1 MKHCPQCDSSFPDTD
16 QYCEVDGTPLI
27 SDFSYRMAAPV
38 FEREPGNAA
47 GVAEEVRP
55 AGYRHARESQAW
67 KIFAVVAVAAV
78 ATAAVSFVV
87 YQQTRDPND
96 VSSDESSNSLAN
108 QQSLPLMTA
117 VPSPFTS
124 VSPSPEASPSPS
136 ATPSPSAQTDAAR
149 AVLSSSPVSTGA
161 DERLKGG
168 TVVIR
173 LTNGTSVEADE
184 VWETG
189 EGIWYRR
196 SGLVTLLERNH
207 VASIVR
213 TPAPSPTATPVTS
226 PSTSPG

>member
-38 FEREPGNAA
+38 FERESINAA
-47 GVAEEVRP
+47 EVTEEVRP
-55 AGYRHARESQAW
+55 NYRPARESQAW
-67 KIFAVVAVAAV
+67 KILAVSAIVIVAS
-78 ATAAVSFVV
+78 ATALFFI
-87 YQQTRDPND
+87 YQQTKSPDE
-96 VSSDESSNSLAN
+96 VSSDESSSTSAT

-117 VPSPFTS
+117 RPAPFAS
-124 VSPSPEASPSPS
+124 VSPSPEPSPSPS
-136 ATPSPSAQTDAAR
+136 PTPSPSVQTDSAR
-149 AVLSSSPVSTGA
+149 AVLSSSPVSTGDA
-161 DERLKGG
+161 EVLKRA
-168 TVVIR
+168 VVIR

-196 SGLVTLLERNH
+196 SGLVTLLERDH

-213 TPAPSPTATPVTS
+213 TPPPPSPTTTPVPS
-226 PSTSPG
+226 PSTGP